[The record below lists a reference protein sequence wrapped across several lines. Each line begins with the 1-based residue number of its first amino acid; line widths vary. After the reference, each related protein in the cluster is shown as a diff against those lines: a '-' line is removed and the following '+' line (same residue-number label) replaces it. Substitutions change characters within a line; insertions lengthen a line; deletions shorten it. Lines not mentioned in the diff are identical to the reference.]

1 MTFSIEQLQFFFCI
15 LVRVSAFIY
24 AAPFFSLKNVPQR
37 VKIGLSIAL
46 AVIIFETIPY
56 TPVNE
61 KTMIEYSL
69 FLGKEILAGLIMGY
83 FANIGYHILSL
94 AGQMMD
100 MEIGFSMVNEY
111 DPITSAQVTI
121 TSNLYS
127 YAVML
132 VLLVTNMHHYIL
144 KAIIDSFEVLPVGNI
159 IIKPTI
165 ATAMIKFITDYFI
178 IAFRIILP
186 LFTALL
192 MVNTI
197 LAILAK
203 VAPQMNM
210 FVIGMQL
217 KVFIGLIVLV
227 FMISMMPSVAD
238 FIFNEMMDMLKQAIY
253 YMKT

>member
-1 MTFSIEQLQFFFCI
+1 MGFSIEQLQFFFCI

-37 VKIGLSIAL
+37 VKIGLSLAL
-46 AVIIFETIPY
+46 AVIIFETITY
-56 TPVNE
+56 TPMNE
-61 KTMIEYSL
+61 TTMLQYSL
-69 FLGKEILAGLIMGY
+69 FLGKEAIAGLIMGY
-83 FANIGYHILSL
+83 FANIGYHILAL

-100 MEIGFSMVNEY
+100 MEIGFSMVNEF
-111 DPITSAQVTI
+111 DPVTSAQVTI

-132 VLLVTNMHHYIL
+132 MLLVTNMHHYIL
-144 KAIIDSFEVLPVGNI
+144 KAIIDSFEVLPVGNFE
-159 IIKPTI
+159 IKPAI
-165 ATAMIKFITDYFI
+165 ASAMIQFIVDYFV

-227 FMISMMPSVAD
+227 FMISMIPSVAD
-238 FIFNEMMDMLKQAIY
+238 FIFNEMMGMLKQAIY